1 MSLLPFD
8 YRGPEARY
16 RDQEQAGQGPRPG
29 SLRHEHLLQGD
40 EQAREREE
48 DLLQTEVHAAGSHLP
63 GEERLE
69 EEAYWEPPVMNN
81 AFQVLW

>member
-1 MSLLPFD
+1 MSVSPRD
-8 YRGPEARY
+8 HRGPEPRH
-16 RDQEQAGQGPRPG
+16 RDQEQTGQGSRPG
-29 SLRHEHLLQGD
+29 ALQHENLLQRD